1 MNDEHKLNYVKLQN
15 TASEQTVGDDLSMT
29 SPSHL
34 CCNGIYTP
42 ALSSMKS
49 ALKAAMIL
57 VSQVSVT
64 VHAVD

>member
-34 CCNGIYTP
+34 RCNGIYTP
-42 ALSSMKS
+42 SLSSMKS

>member
-1 MNDEHKLNYVKLQN
+1 MNDEHKLNYVNLQN

-34 CCNGIYTP
+34 RCNGIYTP
-42 ALSSMKS
+42 ALSMKS

-57 VSQVSVT
+57 VSQVNVT
-64 VHAVD
+64 AHAVD

>member
-1 MNDEHKLNYVKLQN
+1 MNDEHKLNYVNLQN

-34 CCNGIYTP
+34 RCNGIYTP
-42 ALSSMKS
+42 ALSMKS

-57 VSQVSVT
+57 VSQVNVT
-64 VHAVD
+64 ARTVD